1 MKIVVTGGGGFIGKA
16 VVARGEAEG
25 HDVWTFDRADG
36 HDILGDLSGLKGAD
50 SVIHLAGLLGTHE
63 LFQEAEE
70 AVRVNVIGS
79 LRVMQWCVEND
90 AGYVG
95 IMMPDLFPSI
105 YTATKIATKRL
116 ADALHHSRNLK
127 VSHVRAFNA
136 YGPGQKFG
144 PGHPQKILP
153 TFAVA
158 GWRND
163 PIPIWGDGTQVV
175 DLIHADDLARLLV
188 YATGWTGNEVFDGG
202 SGTQI
207 SVNQLA
213 QFVLQV
219 TGSKAGVTHL
229 PMRDGEIPPKDCRA
243 KGEGWDLLPP
253 GTEPTFDWGRI
264 ANAIVSYKE
273 PVNTVRNAS
282 GQVVAVW

>member
-1 MKIVVTGGGGFIGKA
+1 MRIAVTGGGGFIGRA
-16 VVARGEAEG
+16 VVKRGEAEG
-25 HDVWTFDRADG
+25 HEVWTFDRADG
-36 HDILGDLSGLKGAD
+36 HDILGDLGGLKGAD

-63 LFQEAEE
+63 LFQEVEE

-79 LRVMQWCVEND
+79 LRVMQWCIEND

-116 ADALHHSRNLK
+116 ADALHHSRNLQ

-158 GWRND
+158 GWRNV

-175 DLIHADDLARLLV
+175 DLVHTDDLAKLLV
-188 YATGWTGNEVFDGG
+188 HATMWTGNEVFDGG

-219 TGSKAGVTHL
+219 TGSTAGVEHL
-229 PMRDGEIPPKDCRA
+229 PMRDGEIPPSDCRA

-253 GTEPTFDWGRI
+253 ETQPTFDWGRI
-264 ANAIVSYKE
+264 AHAIMSYKDQ
-273 PVNTVRNAS
+273 VNTVRNAA